1 MTQTNRSRDF
11 LPLPKD
17 DPHLLH
23 RYELLVELSSDI
35 ASTLDL
41 DLLLNRIV
49 EAAQELTGSEAA
61 SLLLHDPESGNLFFQ
76 AATNLLDEGLGST
89 AIPTR
94 DSIAGWIF
102 QHGEP
107 LLVQDALQDQRF
119 FGEVDAIT
127 RFKTQSIL
135 GVPLTAKGKTL
146 GVIEV
151 VNKCGGSFDELDTHL
166 LQTLAAQA
174 AVAIEN
180 IRLFHQNDLVAEMVH
195 ELRTPLTALTAAAN
209 LLQRPDLPDSQ
220 RTKLATTVFDEVQ
233 RLSEMTSDF
242 LDFSRLQAGRIQFQR
257 EPVHLGGLLE
267 EVLELV
273 RPQAKEEAIR
283 LQVNIDPKVAP
294 VHGDRNLLKQVILN
308 LLNNAIKYN
317 RPDGNVSIRLMRD
330 GDHALI
336 EFEDCGRGI
345 PEKDLPRIFER
356 FYRVPAQANRTL
368 GTGLGLTIVK
378 RIIESH
384 NGNISVESTVD
395 KGSIFRV
402 RLPAGS
408 STKRES

>member
-1 MTQTNRSRDF
+1 MTKENSADLHPQ
-11 LPLPKD
+11 PLTENL
-17 DPHLLH
+17 HLLH
-23 RYELLVELSSDI
+23 RYEQLVQLTSDF

-49 EAAQELTGSEAA
+49 EAAKELTESEAA

-76 AATNLLDEGLGST
+76 AATNLLDEGLGSK

-94 DSIAGWIF
+94 ESIAGWIF

-107 LLVQDALQDQRF
+107 LLVEDALQDQRF

-127 RFKTQSIL
+127 RFKTESIL
-135 GVPLTAKGKTL
+135 GVPLRAKGKTL
-146 GVIEV
+146 GVIEA
-151 VNKCGGSFDELDTHL
+151 VNKCGGSFDETDTRL
-166 LQTLAAQA
+166 LETLAAQA
-174 AVAIEN
+174 AVTIEN
-180 IRLFHQNDLVAEMVH
+180 LRLFQQNDLVAEMVH

-209 LLQRPDLPDSQ
+209 LLQRPNLPEVQ
-220 RTKLATTVFDEVQ
+220 RTKLATTISDEVQ
-233 RLSEMTSDF
+233 RLSGMTNDF
-242 LDFSRLQAGRIQFQR
+242 LDFARLQTGRSQFQL

-273 RPQAKEEAIR
+273 RPQAQEENIH

-294 VHGDRNLLKQVILN
+294 VHGDRNRLKQVILN
-308 LLNNAIKYN
+308 LLNNAIKYSK
-317 RPDGNVSIRLMRD
+317 PEGNVSIRLIRD

-336 EFEDCGRGI
+336 EFEDNGRGI
-345 PEKDLPRIFER
+345 PEEDLPRIFER
-356 FYRVPAQANRTL
+356 FYRVPAQADRTI

-378 RIIESH
+378 RIVDSH
-384 NGNISVESTVD
+384 NGQITVASKADQGSV
-395 KGSIFRV
+395 FRV

-408 STKRES
+408 KKRE